1 MGKTNEKTGRRK
13 YERPSVNVE
22 IMAMK
27 YELLYGGGLPA
38 GSVPPSVSMDDG
50 YDIIDDDNPFG
61 SSKSKGHNIWSSWD
75 DDEGQTGLW

>member
-1 MGKTNEKTGRRK
+1 MQMRSEKEKNGKRK

-38 GSVPPSVSMDDG
+38 GSVPPSVSKGDG
-50 YDIIDDDNPFG
+50 DDIIDDDNPFG
-61 SSKSKGHNIWSSWD
+61 SSKAKGHNFWSTWD
-75 DDEGQTGLW
+75 DEEGLTW